1 LLSCEGPKETP
12 PLAKRPRVLE
22 VKLAS
27 VLLSLRK
34 KQKCLNAV
42 LKTLLG
48 DIYRHGTDSITC
60 HSLRSAI
67 PTALQE
73 APNTATASDIKEWGR
88 WKSTSSE
95 AYTKLHR
102 KHKKALFDTVSVALT
117 M

>member
-1 LLSCEGPKETP
+1 VKALKKLL
-12 PLAKRPRVLE
+12 
-22 VKLAS
+22 
-27 VLLSLRK
+27 LLQKDQGCLKSSLPVFRFPSGRNLT
-34 KQKCLNAV
+34 QKCLNAV

-60 HSLRSAI
+60 HSLTSAI

-73 APNTATASDIKEWGR
+73 APNTATASDIKEWGH